1 MNPGNIGGADR
12 VQAVVKA
19 AKARHLPI
27 RIGVN
32 SGSVEKHIL
41 EKFGGPTPE
50 AMVESAL
57 YHVGLLNDCDFDD
70 ICISIKSSSVP
81 NTCLLYTSRCV

>member
-1 MNPGNIGGADR
+1 M
-12 VQAVVKA
+12 KA
-19 AKARHLPI
+19 AKERHLPI

-70 ICISIKSSSVP
+70 ICISVKCSDVP
-81 NTCLLYTSRCV
+81 LTMAAYRLLSERTDYPLHLA